1 MITVKGTTVKIDF
14 KNICSRVYA
23 GEVYVISRPRNEN
36 VVMISERDYNELE
49 RIRNNMEFLT
59 KIDKAVAQ
67 REAGTMQ
74 EHDLIEV

>member
-1 MITVKGTTVKIDF
+1 MITVKGTTVKNDF
-14 KNICSRVYA
+14 KSICSRVYA

-59 KIDKAVAQ
+59 KIDRAIAQ
-67 REAGTMQ
+67 KEAGTMQ